1 MEVEFTPDG
10 TEHRDALSREVFS
23 REDSWVSQKF
33 IPTAYST
40 VTHLSGQGTLLLVP
54 KDIRHRLKNNANAG
68 IICIVE
74 RR

>member
-1 MEVEFTPDG
+1 
-10 TEHRDALSREVFS
+10 
-23 REDSWVSQKF
+23 
-33 IPTAYST
+33 
-40 VTHLSGQGTLLLVP
+40 VTHLSGQGTPFTLP